1 MKKIFAL
8 LLAVA
13 CISVM
18 AISVSAEHSLLQE
31 FEIPK
36 AAAAPT
42 LDGVMSDGEWD
53 GALAIPVNIDTTQI
67 ITGTEESLPSAVYYY
82 MWDDAGLYLFFDVDD
97 KTDTGVYHTGKTG
110 SYNSGDG
117 IQLNIYPDTSITG
130 SSIGDMYFIS
140 IVVDVDEEV
149 CIGDHFVYGDGGSGG
164 NVPGAVGACTLDDA
178 AYKME
183 VFIPAEAFAESTTPI
198 KFEAGTTFGLA
209 NILMNSNGTGD
220 TTLACDS
227 AWFNDANSV
236 NTYTFAAGAE
246 PEVVYTYPASGESGD
261 IISGSVIG
269 YENGWGDN
277 PDAGRAAAF
286 DGNPATFYD
295 PMGVGDGYVG
305 VDAGES
311 YILDKVAILS
321 RDGFA
326 DRFKGAEIRGSN
338 EDDVENAVTLWKSDA
353 EAASTTEYTVITD
366 FENNTGYQY
375 YFYYNT
381 ENHGDVAEVEFYGH
395 AGAAEETVDAAEEA
409 PEVEDIA
416 VDTALEEKMEDKAAQ
431 TFDFGVI
438 AAVAAVVSL
447 AGFAVSKKH

>member
-227 AWFNDANSV
+227 AWFNDGNAV

-261 IISGSVIG
+261 IITGDLIG
-269 YENGWGDN
+269 NETGWGEN
-277 PDAGRAAAF
+277 ADAGRAAAF
-286 DGNPATFYD
+286 DGNPATFFD
-295 PMGVGDGYVG
+295 PLGVGDGFCG
-305 VDAGES
+305 IDAGES

-321 RDGFA
+321 RGDQLGRYDGA
-326 DRFKGAEIRGSN
+326 KIQGSN
-338 EDDVENAVTLWKSDA
+338 DGEEWVTLFTA
-353 EAASTTEYTVITD
+353 EGEGSTEYAVITE
-366 FENNTGYQY
+366 FENNTGYSQ
-375 YFYYNT
+375 FRYYNDK
-381 ENHGDVAEVEFYGH
+381 NHGDVAEVEFYGH